1 MPQPLSSQEQTQQTQ
16 NIAVNVYTLDP
27 SSVMWDKIIEDN
39 IKPAMEK
46 ASNRNIV
53 FDIKTTQQ

>member
-1 MPQPLSSQEQTQQTQ
+1 
-16 NIAVNVYTLDP
+16 
-27 SSVMWDKIIEDN
+27 MWDKIIEDN